1 VHYHRISHM
10 SVLFHVLSV
19 CAFFNH
25 ASRIE
30 SLESEVGTLRSEKDA
45 LRVEMQAMMQ
55 EMSQL
60 KTAASSPAAPSA
72 AAPVVVDA
80 PAKEE
85 PADAE
90 EDVAAE
96 AAAFFATAQASPQ
109 TKSFAEDDDP
119 AVRALWT
126 ALDTAPQA
134 DMDALLG
141 PKQLYGTIPAAE
153 FDSWLAAGGDDG
165 DAQRSAA
172 SDALA
177 EGAFKEAADK
187 EAQRRSILM
196 AKEMYDAV
204 AASAGTNDAVSA
216 ATLAS
221 LETAMDEAASAAFAA
236 GKNPFQ
242 VPSEW
247 QSQLSP
253 ESSLQLLIMS
263 FYGAA
268 DPAREEKLQTAL
280 KERQPEMLR
289 VLNFHSANYDKQDDV
304 RAQLDALNC

>member
-1 VHYHRISHM
+1 M
-10 SVLFHVLSV
+10 SLLFV
-19 CAFFNH
+19 CFPCVRFSII

-72 AAPVVVDA
+72 SAPVVVDA

-177 EGAFKEAADK
+177 EGALKEAADQLND
-187 EAQRRSILM
+187 EALM
-196 AKEMYDAV
+196 AKEMYDAA